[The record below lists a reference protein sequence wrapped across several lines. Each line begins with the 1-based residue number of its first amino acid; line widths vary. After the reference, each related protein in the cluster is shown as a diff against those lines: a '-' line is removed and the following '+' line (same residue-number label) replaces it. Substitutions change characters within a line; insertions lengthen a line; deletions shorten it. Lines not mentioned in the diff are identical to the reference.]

1 MSQLV
6 GKFDYDSLKEGL
18 QTCKHFILDSETQNG
33 GQRVFSFARDKL
45 EAHTL
50 SRKLN
55 IVYEKLKCA
64 LMLNV
69 AFVFV
74 LKNLEDGTCQNCY
87 AHENSILMAQ
97 SMIVSTK
104 KRFGIKQECV
114 E

>member
-33 GQRVFSFARDKL
+33 GQRVFSFARDIL

-50 SRKLN
+50 SQKLN
-55 IVYEKLKCA
+55 IVFEKLKFA
-64 LMLNV
+64 LMLNA

-74 LKNLEDGTCQNCY
+74 LKDVEDGTCENCY

-97 SMIVSTK
+97 PIIVSTK
-104 KRFGIKQECV
+104 IVFV
-114 E
+114 

>member
-18 QTCKHFILDSETQNG
+18 QPCKHFLLDSETRNG

-55 IVYEKLKCA
+55 IVYEKLTCA

-104 KRFGIKQECV
+104 IVFV
-114 E
+114 